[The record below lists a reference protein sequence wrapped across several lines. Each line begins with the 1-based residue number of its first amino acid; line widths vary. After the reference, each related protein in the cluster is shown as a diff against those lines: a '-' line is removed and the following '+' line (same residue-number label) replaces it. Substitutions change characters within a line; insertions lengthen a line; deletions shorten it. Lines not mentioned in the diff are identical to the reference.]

1 MSTSPATLTALSAYW
16 RAQGGVMLGIVGN
29 KAHTSGYHLGKDRI
43 FDGSGPGIGWSDY
56 SVKLPRDKAG
66 LTNAASAIDLG
77 KLGGSL
83 GNLRAFSEWLVAQC
97 QSKTPGT
104 GDIREIIYSP
114 DGVKV
119 QRYSGVDGKIHT
131 GPGNG
136 DLSHRSHTHIS
147 YFRDSQARAK
157 VPTFAPYFATP
168 EGPVKWFIVP
178 ELRTLALVK
187 DGTWLYHDSSLA
199 ADPQNI
205 NLSPARELV
214 LVGTFSASVSIV
226 AYEPRA
232 GDVDSTSK
240 ALFVR
245 TADIASTSVEVPCD
259 QADLDAANAA
269 GYAAAKAKAIAA
281 VGAI

>member
-1 MSTSPATLTALSAYW
+1 MSTSPATLTALSAFW

-43 FDGSGPGIGWSDY
+43 FDGAGPGIGWNDY

-83 GNLRAFSEWLVAQC
+83 ANLRTFSKWLVGQC
-97 QSKTPGT
+97 IAKADAT

-136 DLSHRSHTHIS
+136 DLSHRTHTHLS
-147 YFRDSQARAK
+147 YFRDSQARSK
-157 VPTFAPYFATP
+157 VPAFAPYFATP
-168 EGPVKWFIVP
+168 EDTVKSFIVP
-178 ELRTLALVK
+178 EQHTLAMIK
-187 DGTWLYHDSSLA
+187 DGTWLYQDNSLA
-199 ADPQNI
+199 ANPQNI

-214 LVGTFSASVSIV
+214 LVGTFSAEVSIV
-226 AYEPRA
+226 AYETPA
-232 GDVDSTSK
+232 GDANAVSN

-245 TADIASTSVEVPCD
+245 TADIAGTSIEVPCD
-259 QADLDAANAA
+259 QADLDAANAK
-269 GYAAAKAKAIAA
+269 GYATAKAKATAA